1 MPLNEVDN
9 VPLLRTELQNL
20 RLPDLLAAD
29 GGNLVPL
36 LSLMVPEMPIPFI
49 QALSR
54 CQCETICA
62 QHNYCNGNNKISRML
77 AIVLT
82 TSGQKPNPTECVLQ
96 RGWLKVPSRDCMK

>member
-54 CQCETICA
+54 YQ
-62 QHNYCNGNNKISRML
+62 L
-77 AIVLT
+77 
-82 TSGQKPNPTECVLQ
+82 
-96 RGWLKVPSRDCMK
+96 